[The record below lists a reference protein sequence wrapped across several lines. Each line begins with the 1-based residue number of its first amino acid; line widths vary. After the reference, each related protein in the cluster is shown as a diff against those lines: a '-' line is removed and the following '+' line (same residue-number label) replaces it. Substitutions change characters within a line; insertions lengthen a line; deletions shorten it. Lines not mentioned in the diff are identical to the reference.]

1 MPRKLSRAQRLLA
14 TIGGAVCL
22 AGALPGAAMAAECTV
37 QPTSKAF
44 AEFGDQ
50 NDYYLAPGGAFE
62 TLTWASVGYVDL
74 SLDDDPFELAPGIR
88 SAKLNAYESVSASFC
103 VDRTMPHLRFVAKGS
118 YGQLEVMVRTTYGG
132 VTAASTTGLSN
143 ADHDDVWGPSANVG
157 LHTGGIPAGER
168 GTATLTLRSTGLWR
182 VDNVFVDPYRR

>member
-22 AGALPGAAMAAECTV
+22 AGALPGAAMAAECAV

-44 AEFGDQ
+44 AQFGDQ

-74 SLDDDPFELAPGIR
+74 SLDNDPFQLAPGIR
-88 SAKLNAYESVSASFC
+88 SAKLHANESVSASFC

-118 YGQLEVMVRTTYGG
+118 YGQLEVTVRTTTDGA
-132 VTAASTTGLSN
+132 TNASTTTLSN
-143 ADHDDVWGPSANVG
+143 ADHDDVWAPSANVG
-157 LHTGGIPAGER
+157 LHTGGIPAGGR
-168 GTATLTLRSTGLWR
+168 GTTTITLRSTGLWR

>member
-1 MPRKLSRAQRLLA
+1 LPRKLSRAQRLLA
-14 TIGGAVCL
+14 TIGGAVCI
-22 AGALPGAAMAAECTV
+22 AGALPGAAMAAECAV

-44 AEFGDQ
+44 AQFGDQ

-74 SLDDDPFELAPGIR
+74 SLDNDPFELAPGIR
-88 SAKLNAYESVSASFC
+88 SAKLNSNESVSASFC

-118 YGQLEVMVRTTYGG
+118 YGQLEVTVRTTNDG
-132 VTAASTTGLSN
+132 VTNTSTTTV
-143 ADHDDVWGPSANVG
+143 DHDDAWGPSANVG
-157 LHTGGIPAGER
+157 LHTGGIVAGDR

-182 VDNVFVDPYRR
+182 VDNVFLDPYRR